1 MRRLQEN
8 ECWNYGE
15 SNYRLSGNNYDRL
28 DVSWVGVGMS
38 KSRFI
43 QTIVESNFSD
53 GGPTWIRDRVTE
65 SGNDLQVRLAKQHSG
80 KVICI
85 FDGLNSGK
93 REGEILKIL
102 ECVKI

>member
-1 MRRLQEN
+1 MRKLQEH

-15 SNYRLSGNNYDRL
+15 SNYKLSGNNYDRM
-28 DVSWVGVGMS
+28 DVSWVAVGMS
-38 KSRFI
+38 KAKFI
-43 QTIVESNFSD
+43 ATIVESRLSD

-65 SGNDLQVRLAKQHSG
+65 SGNDLQVKLAKQHTG

-85 FDGLNSGK
+85 YDGLGCGD

-102 ECVKI
+102 ECVTT